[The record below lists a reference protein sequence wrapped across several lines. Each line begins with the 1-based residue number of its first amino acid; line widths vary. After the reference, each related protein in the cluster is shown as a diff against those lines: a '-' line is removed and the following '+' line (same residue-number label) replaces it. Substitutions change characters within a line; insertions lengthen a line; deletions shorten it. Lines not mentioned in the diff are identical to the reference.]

1 MLMRFTSAAT
11 ALAAALFAPV
21 AIAQPPVEPAYS
33 YADLADLSEAAPV
46 AADVTVHDAIRLKGA
61 NAATVPPGKVRF
73 YIVADVQ
80 ALIRG
85 AQGLPGQVTFLA
97 DLPLVANRP
106 PKLKKNRYLILGTPV
121 AGKPGQ
127 LQLAGPAALIAWTP
141 EIDQRLRGILAAIN
155 APDAPPRITGVGHA
169 FHVPGSLPGESE
181 TQIFLTTADGRPV
194 SLNILRRPG
203 EQPRWAVALGEIV
216 DAAARPPAPE
226 TLLWYR
232 LACFLPRTMPADS
245 TADLAPADAEATQT
259 DYALVLA
266 GLGPCVRNN
275 AGS

>member
-1 MLMRFTSAAT
+1 MRFTSAAT
-11 ALAAALFAPV
+11 ALAAALLAPV

-46 AADVTVHDAIRLKGA
+46 AADVTVQDAIRLKGA

-127 LQLAGPAALIAWTP
+127 LQLAGPDGLIAWAP

-203 EQPRWAVALGEIV
+203 ERPRWAVALGEIV
-216 DAAARPPAPE
+216 DAAARPPEPE

-232 LACFLPRTMPADS
+232 LACFLPRTMPTDS
-245 TADLAPADAEATQT
+245 TADLASADAEATQA

-266 GLGPCVRNN
+266 GLGPCVRHE
-275 AGS
+275 AGN